1 MPKYDVT
8 APDGKIYEVNAPEG
22 ATQDDAIK
30 YVQQNLYKP
39 TAQAAPVPEEKG
51 GFLQG
56 AGNLAAGALRGA
68 GSIGATLLSPLDIA
82 KDAIAGKG
90 LSLESNRQRRTDMDA
105 ALGTMGAQP
114 DSWMYKGGKLAGE
127 IAGTA
132 GAGGVLGNVAAR
144 AGAPA
149 AMVSSLGSGGLN
161 VAGATGPL
169 ALATRAAGGAITGG
183 ATAGLVDPSQAG
195 MGAAI
200 GGAFPVVAKGVGAAS
215 RAAGAS
221 LRGAPVSSEVAGLAQ
236 RAKELGIN
244 VPADRIANS
253 KPLNAVAASLDYVPF
268 SGRAA
273 TNTRMESQLN
283 TALSKTFGQNTDN
296 VTMGLRKASSTLGG
310 EFDRVLQSNTVKV
323 DQQFFQDLAEHA
335 NRAAQ
340 ELGSDGANV
349 IKNQIDEIIAK
360 GANGQI
366 DGQAAYNIKRTLDR
380 IGKRST
386 PEAFYALDLKRSLMG
401 ALDRSLGP
409 KEAAAFAKTRQQ
421 YGNMLALEK
430 IAKNGA
436 EGEISVARLANM
448 KNIRSPDLQELADI
462 SAQFLKSREGQHG
475 ALQRLVIGG
484 TGLGAGTT
492 LGALP
497 IMGGIVAAGR
507 GTNALLNSNMA
518 KNAVLGSPM
527 AASPLI
533 DGGLLGMSRVAP
545 LLTGQ

>member
-8 APDGKIYEVNAPEG
+8 APDGRVYEVNAPEG
-22 ATQDDAIK
+22 ATQDDAIQ

-39 TAQAAPVPEEKG
+39 TAQAASPEEKG

-56 AGNLAAGALRGA
+56 AKNLAAGGLRGA
-68 GSIGATLLSPLDIA
+68 GSIGATLLAPVDVIG
-82 KDAIAGKG
+82 DAIAGKG
-90 LSLESNRQRRTDMDA
+90 LSLESNRQRRKDMDS
-105 ALGTMGAQP
+105 ALETMGAQP
-114 DSWMYKGGKLAGE
+114 DSWLYQGGKLAGE

-149 AMVSSLGSGGLN
+149 ALVNSISSGGLN
-161 VAGATGPL
+161 VAGKTGPI
-169 ALATRAAGGAITGG
+169 ALATRAAGGALTGG
-183 ATAGLVDPSQAG
+183 ATAGLADPSQAG
-195 MGAAI
+195 MGAVV
-200 GGAFPVVAKGVGAAS
+200 GGAFPVAAKAVGAAA
-215 RAAGAS
+215 RGAGAA
-221 LRGAPVSSEVAGLAQ
+221 LRGAPVSKEVADLAT
-236 RAKELGIN
+236 RAKALGIN

-273 TNTRMESQLN
+273 TNARMESQLN

-296 VTMGLRKASSTLGG
+296 VTMGLRKASDSLGG

-335 NRAAQ
+335 NRAAK
-340 ELGSDGANV
+340 ELGSDGASV

-518 KNAVLGSPM
+518 KNAVLGGPM
-527 AASPLI
+527 VPSPLI
-533 DGGLLGMSRVAP
+533 DGGLLGLSRVAP

>member
-8 APDGKIYEVNAPEG
+8 APDGRVYEVNAPEG
-22 ATQDDAIK
+22 ATQDDAIQ

-39 TAQAAPVPEEKG
+39 TAQAAAPEEKG

-56 AGNLAAGALRGA
+56 AKNLAAGGLRGA
-68 GSIGATLLSPLDIA
+68 GSIGATLLAPVDVIG
-82 KDAIAGKG
+82 DAIAGKG
-90 LSLESNRQRRTDMDA
+90 LSLESNRQRRKDMDS
-105 ALGTMGAQP
+105 ALETMGAQP
-114 DSWMYKGGKLAGE
+114 DSWLYQGGKLAGE

-149 AMVSSLGSGGLN
+149 ALVNSISSGGLN
-161 VAGATGPL
+161 VAGKTGPI
-169 ALATRAAGGAITGG
+169 ALATRAAGGALTGG
-183 ATAGLVDPSQAG
+183 ATAGLADPSQAG
-195 MGAAI
+195 MGAVV
-200 GGAFPVVAKGVGAAS
+200 GGAFPVAAK
-215 RAAGAS
+215 AAGAAARGAGAA
-221 LRGAPVSSEVAGLAQ
+221 LRGAPVSKEVADLAT
-236 RAKELGIN
+236 RAKALGIN

-273 TNTRMESQLN
+273 TNARMESQLN

-296 VTMGLRKASSTLGG
+296 VTMGLRKASDSLGG

-335 NRAAQ
+335 NRAAK
-340 ELGSDGANV
+340 ELGSDGASV

-518 KNAVLGSPM
+518 KNAVLGGPM
-527 AASPLI
+527 VPSPLI
-533 DGGLLGMSRVAP
+533 DGGLLGFSRVAP